1 MKRISL
7 LFFIKKA
14 KKTIDET
21 VPIYVRI
28 TIANS
33 RVELSTKKRVDL
45 NKWNPTAQ
53 KVIGSTE
60 EVKKINAYLKTLEQN
75 IYEAHQQL
83 VQEGKVV
90 TTEELKLRLTGKK
103 ENFRSLIEIFK
114 EHNQQVK
121 ALVGQEFARGTLER
135 YETSLKHTINF
146 LQWKYQKTDIDVN
159 DINHEFISSY
169 DFYLRSVR
177 KCANNST
184 VKYLKNFKK
193 VVRICIANGWLTKDP
208 FLNYRPKVKEVK
220 RDFLTQDELD
230 AIAKKNFTTERLNQ
244 VRDIFLFSC
253 YTGLAYADVKKLTR
267 TEVNFGVDAQKWIF
281 TSRQKTGSSVRIPL
295 LPVTLPLIKKY
306 IDHPQCINKDLLF
319 PVSSNQKMNAYLKE
333 IAAVCGINK
342 QLTYHIARHT
352 FATTVTLSNGVP
364 IESVSKM
371 LGHSNIRTTQ
381 HYAKILDKK
390 VSEDMLILRDKMN
403 NIIDK

>member
-121 ALVGQEFARGTLER
+121 ALVGQEFARG
-135 YETSLKHTINF
+135 
-146 LQWKYQKTDIDVN
+146 
-159 DINHEFISSY
+159 
-169 DFYLRSVR
+169 
-177 KCANNST
+177 NS
-184 VKYLKNFKK
+184 
-193 VVRICIANGWLTKDP
+193 
-208 FLNYRPKVKEVK
+208 
-220 RDFLTQDELD
+220 
-230 AIAKKNFTTERLNQ
+230 
-244 VRDIFLFSC
+244 
-253 YTGLAYADVKKLTR
+253 
-267 TEVNFGVDAQKWIF
+267 
-281 TSRQKTGSSVRIPL
+281 
-295 LPVTLPLIKKY
+295 
-306 IDHPQCINKDLLF
+306 
-319 PVSSNQKMNAYLKE
+319 
-333 IAAVCGINK
+333 
-342 QLTYHIARHT
+342 
-352 FATTVTLSNGVP
+352 
-364 IESVSKM
+364 
-371 LGHSNIRTTQ
+371 
-381 HYAKILDKK
+381 
-390 VSEDMLILRDKMN
+390 
-403 NIIDK
+403 